1 MVYDP
6 RSDIYSLGATLYELL
21 TLRPAFDGRDRQVLL
36 RRITQEEPI
45 PPRRLDPAI
54 PRDLETIVLKA
65 MEKEPDRRYASAHEL
80 GEDLRRFLEDRTIRA
95 RRPNL
100 AERAVKWARRHRVVL
115 GTTAAVAFLAMAI
128 ATPLLWREQ
137 RKTARMYDTLRQ
149 TVEQADLGFEEMI
162 RLSDELTFK
171 GMGRFAQPGQ
181 YPGGDR
187 VRSEFFRQAIEFYD
201 HLVRE
206 PHTAKPMKAL
216 AYRRMGFA
224 RMMGLQDPRS
234 ADDFRRSLALYEEL
248 LAGSPR
254 DPALRDA
261 IGEVQMYVGISL
273 MFTGRMDSAEAP
285 FHQATS
291 TGQGLVSEFPDDPGH
306 LEKLTNR
313 WLQIAA
319 WMDTFGQRTEA
330 ERERRQLFAFYE
342 RLASDAAGSPGRV
355 QTAVASY
362 RRLARLL
369 GDMEQRPYEQ
379 EALRRG
385 LKLVPEDP
393 ALLNALAWSLA
404 LRPNAS
410 PGESAEAIELA
421 TRAVA
426 ANPQERDF
434 RKTLGL
440 AHLRAGH
447 WPPAAEALAKSRE
460 LPSRGDDASDRLLLA
475 ILSWRRGDKEAAL
488 DWYIRALEDGLPR
501 NPETGADVRALR
513 AEAETLLGRPPAARS
528 PPGKV
533 SPASAR
539 PSSSLEHPRTGLTP
553 VTSVVARPRNPSPSP
568 AAAPRAGRE
577 SSRRV
582 RRRWP
587 SRCRCRRRASPVAS
601 GLP

>member
-1 MVYDP
+1 M
-6 RSDIYSLGATLYELL
+6 
-21 TLRPAFDGRDRQVLL
+21 
-36 RRITQEEPI
+36 
-45 PPRRLDPAI
+45 
-54 PRDLETIVLKA
+54 
-65 MEKEPDRRYASAHEL
+65 
-80 GEDLRRFLEDRTIRA
+80 
-95 RRPNL
+95 
-100 AERAVKWARRHRVVL
+100 KWARRHRVVL

-128 ATPLLWREQ
+128 ATPCSGASSGR
-137 RKTARMYDTLRQ
+137 RPACTTPCARPSSRPTW
-149 TVEQADLGFEEMI
+149 ASKEMI

-206 PHTAKPMKAL
+206 PHTAKPMKAIAL
-216 AYRRMGFA
+216 PAVGFA

-273 MFTGRMDSAEAP
+273 MFTGRMDSAEAS

-319 WMDTFGQRTEA
+319 WMDTFGKRTEA

-385 LKLVPEDP
+385 LKLAPEDP

-404 LRPNAS
+404 SGRTRRRASRPRRS
-410 PGESAEAIELA
+410 SWRRGRWRRIRRSVTSGRRSGWPTCERA
-421 TRAVA
+421 TGR
-426 ANPQERDF
+426 
-434 RKTLGL
+434 T
-440 AHLRAGH
+440 
-447 WPPAAEALAKSRE
+447 AAEALAKSRE

-513 AEAETLLGRPPAARS
+513 AEAETLLGRPPAAGPR
-528 PPGKV
+528 PGKV
-533 SPASAR
+533 SPGRRKAIVEPRASA
-539 PSSSLEHPRTGLTP
+539 TGLTP

-587 SRCRCRRRASPVAS
+587 SRCRCRRRASPSAS
-601 GLP
+601 GPARMVFTSGVNPSVSKSRRRRIRSPIRGRSGRCSCWRSGSRDAHRPVGTASP